1 MWSSSYTV
9 TVTDRPSVTG
19 TVICNSSQ
27 PSSAAAEETPAN
39 DDSLLGLVA
48 LQLTVLIFISALG
61 TFANA
66 LVFAVFYRRPTL
78 RTISN
83 RSVHHPLFLTSQ
95 KT

>member
-9 TVTDRPSVTG
+9 TDRATVSG
-19 TVICNSSQ
+19 TLICNSSSESGVGRADE
-27 PSSAAAEETPAN
+27 PE
-39 DDSLLGLVA
+39 SLVGLFA
-48 LQLTVLIFISALG
+48 LQLTVLVFIAALG

-83 RSVHHPLFLTSQ
+83 RSVSHQLFNTYRDLSIPE
-95 KT
+95 